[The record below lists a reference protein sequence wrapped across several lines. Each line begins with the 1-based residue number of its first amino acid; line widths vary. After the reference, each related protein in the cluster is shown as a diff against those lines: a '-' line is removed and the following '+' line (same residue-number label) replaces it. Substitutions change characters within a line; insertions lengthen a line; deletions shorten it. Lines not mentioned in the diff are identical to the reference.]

1 MHFQWWHAIS
11 CSVCDACL
19 YFNTKANSHMTFGL
33 LSLSI
38 LIRRCQICSLEWTHL
53 LGRNIH
59 LSFRIKAESWRLI
72 LTYFNLHTHSRADL
86 ESVLHSF
93 FRALTELIPKV
104 QLQSLRWEMHE
115 RSFAT
120 AVPPTVC
127 WSLQKSKTA
136 SRGTSRQ
143 RLAEG
148 ERDDEGTYL
157 EFWKPFF
164 NNTSLW
170 TQHLHQ
176 RPPTRLPKGQ
186 ERVEGTKRCERGGNM
201 GRKRRSLQAV
211 LSQKCQK
218 YNHEKKKRQKFYI
231 FIKYSKA
238 FG

>member
-19 YFNTKANSHMTFGL
+19 YFNTKANIHMTFGL

-72 LTYFNLHTHSRADL
+72 LTYFNLHTHRYSRADL

-104 QLQSLRWEMHE
+104 QSLRWEMHE
-115 RSFAT
+115 RSFVT

-186 ERVEGTKRCERGGNM
+186 EREWKGQKGVREEATWEGRGE
-201 GRKRRSLQAV
+201 V
-211 LSQKCQK
+211 LSQKCQN